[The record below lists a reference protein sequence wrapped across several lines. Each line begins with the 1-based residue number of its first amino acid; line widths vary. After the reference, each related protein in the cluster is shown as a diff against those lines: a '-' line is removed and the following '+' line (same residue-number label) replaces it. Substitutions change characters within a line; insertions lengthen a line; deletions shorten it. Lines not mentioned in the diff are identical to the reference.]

1 MLRNKIL
8 LLLTI
13 FFFSETSCEKYKNSP
28 ESNVVINELMAVNS
42 TIVADQ
48 NGEYD
53 DWIEMFNK
61 SSLIMDVSGYYI
73 TDSKSNLVKW
83 QFPKGTTI
91 PANGYLI
98 VWADNDT
105 TQNGL
110 HSNFKLS
117 SAGEKLL
124 FINPEKLII
133 DEVDYPAQ
141 TLELS
146 YSRNPNGTGSFVWQ
160 SATFSAKND

>member
-8 LLLTI
+8 LILAAILV
-13 FFFSETSCEKYKNSP
+13 SQTSCEKYKNLP

-53 DWIEMFNK
+53 DWIEMCNK
-61 SSLIMDVSGYYI
+61 SSLAMNLSGYYI
-73 TDSKSNLVKW
+73 TDSKSDLVKW
-83 QFPKGTTI
+83 KIPAGTII

-98 VWADNDT
+98 IWADNDT
-105 TQNGL
+105 IQAGL

-117 SAGEKLL
+117 SQGEKLL
-124 FINPEKLII
+124 FINPGKLII

-141 TLELS
+141 TFELS
-146 YSRNPNGTGSFVWQ
+146 YSRNPNGSGSFIWQ
-160 SATFSAKND
+160 PATFSTKND

>member
-8 LLLTI
+8 LI
-13 FFFSETSCEKYKNSP
+13 FAAFFVLQTSCEKYKNLP

-53 DWIEMFNK
+53 DWIEMYNK
-61 SSLIMDVSGYYI
+61 SSLSMNLSGYYI
-73 TDSKSNLVKW
+73 TDSKSDLAKW
-83 QFPKGTTI
+83 EIPAGTTI

-98 VWADNDT
+98 IWADRDT
-105 TQNGL
+105 TQVGL

-117 SAGEKLL
+117 SQGEKLL
-124 FINPEKLII
+124 FVNPEKLII

-146 YSRNPNGTGSFVWQ
+146 YSRNPNGKGSFKWQ
-160 SATFSAKND
+160 SATFSAKNN

>member
-8 LLLTI
+8 LI
-13 FFFSETSCEKYKNSP
+13 SAAFFVLHTSCERYENLP

-53 DWIEMFNK
+53 DWIEMYNK
-61 SSLIMDVSGYYI
+61 SSLIMNLSGYYI

-83 QFPKGTTI
+83 KIPAGTTI

-98 VWADNDT
+98 VWADSDT
-105 TQNGL
+105 LQAGL

-117 SAGEKLL
+117 SGGEKLL
-124 FINPEKLII
+124 FVNPGKLII

-146 YSRNPNGTGSFVWQ
+146 YSRNPDGTGSFLWQ
-160 SATFSAKND
+160 LPTFSTRND

>member
-1 MLRNKIL
+1 MYKNIIL
-8 LLLTI
+8 LILAI
-13 FFFSETSCEKYKNSP
+13 FIVLQTSCEKYKNLP

-53 DWIEMFNK
+53 DWIEMYNK
-61 SSLIMDVSGYYI
+61 SSLTMDLSGYYI
-73 TDSKSNLVKW
+73 TDSKSDLVKW
-83 QFPKGTTI
+83 KIPARTTI

-98 VWADNDT
+98 IWADNDI
-105 TQNGL
+105 TQVGL

-117 SAGEKLL
+117 SQGETLL

-146 YSRNPNGTGSFVWQ
+146 YSRNPNGTGSFIWQ
-160 SATFSAKND
+160 SATFSTKND

>member
-1 MLRNKIL
+1 MFRNKIL
-8 LLLTI
+8 LTLAA
-13 FFFSETSCEKYKNSP
+13 FFVLQTSCEKYKNLP

-42 TIVADQ
+42 TIVTDQ

-61 SSLIMDVSGYYI
+61 SSLTMDLSGYYL
-73 TDSKSNLVKW
+73 TDSKRNLVKW
-83 QFPKGTTI
+83 QFPAGTTV
-91 PANGYLI
+91 PSNGYLI
-98 VWADNDT
+98 IWADSDT

-117 SAGEKLL
+117 SGGERLL
-124 FINPEKLII
+124 FVNPEKLII

-141 TLELS
+141 TQELS
-146 YSRNPNGTGSFVWQ
+146 YSRNPNGTGSFIWQ
-160 SATFSAKND
+160 SATFSTKND